1 MKKMFFFKLLVV
13 LLFSTTLSAEGVGGG
28 LPEFPEYSPV
38 MNLGGGCEADC
49 FLSSCSGQ
57 GMCLCS
63 CRWFSCKCVI
73 NKEEPAPEEFVS
85 MNKEQ
90 YERTKELAEF
100 IRGLKTE
107 ETDRVYISLSNMVR
121 ALRDRN
127 KTDFSNY
134 RKEYL
139 NNIQSMSDNN
149 KKVLNNYFIKVGA
162 LERI

>member
-1 MKKMFFFKLLVV
+1 M
-13 LLFSTTLSAEGVGGG
+13 
-28 LPEFPEYSPV
+28 
-38 MNLGGGCEADC
+38 
-49 FLSSCSGQ
+49 
-57 GMCLCS
+57 
-63 CRWFSCKCVI
+63 I

-149 KKVLNNYFIKVGA
+149 KKSA
-162 LERI
+162 